1 MQIERIRSPWP
12 PRGGTG
18 GIEQQGAI
26 GACGIRRKQKEEER
40 SGAGGMFWDF
50 WLDGVAWKDVVGPAC
65 GTVARYIW
73 MDPHG
78 GMVASQRVY
87 IFIMKFG
94 K

>member
-1 MQIERIRSPWP
+1 MASTRRNKRNRAAGSH
-12 PRGGTG
+12 RGMVESG
-18 GIEQQGAI
+18 GSR
-26 GACGIRRKQKEEER
+26 RRKRGEA
-40 SGAGGMFWDF
+40 SAGCFGIFG
-50 WLDGVAWKDVVGPAC
+50 WLTGVARKDMVGPTC

-87 IFIMKFG
+87 IFITKFG